1 VCFVPTCSVA
11 PESLARPDDYK
22 KVLNLT
28 GVLCRIACRS
38 LTHINWEYVAVHTI
52 KNVHQLPMMPSW
64 SSRRS
69 RPSSFEEDYFMRVYY
84 DRGVDTN
91 LIKDPARAWQF
102 VMGAVCAIAAVTIWA
117 GWLVMMRLGLTAN
130 LTAFDLTALRFVVA
144 GVVLLPIVLRRGLAL
159 NRLGSP
165 GFIAVVIGA
174 GAPVPLLVGAGL
186 SFAPVAHAS
195 VLTYGIAPLI
205 VACLAA
211 VALKERLVPIRKTGL
226 VLVGL
231 GGLMIG
237 GLGISSF
244 GGRQSIGHLLFL
256 TAACLWACYAV
267 AIRRARLDGL
277 HAAAIAAVVSL
288 LVYFPLYV
296 TFVDNRLLEV
306 SSTILVG
313 QAFYQGVVTA
323 AVSLA
328 LFGRS
333 IMLLGASKAAAFV
346 ALTPVMAAVMA
357 IPALGEWPTSIDWLA
372 IGMITAGVY
381 LASGAPVPR

>member
-1 VCFVPTCSVA
+1 MPTPRA
-11 PESLARPDDYK
+11 FMAL
-22 KVLNLT
+22 
-28 GVLCRIACRS
+28 
-38 LTHINWEYVAVHTI
+38 
-52 KNVHQLPMMPSW
+52 
-64 SSRRS
+64 S
-69 RPSSFEEDYFMRVYY
+69 RPSSFEGIISVRVYY
-84 DRGVDTN
+84 DRDANTN
-91 LIKDPARAWQF
+91 QIKDPATAGRF
-102 VMGAVCAIAAVTIWA
+102 VIGAVCAIAAVAIWA
-117 GWLVMMRLGLTAN
+117 GWLVMMRVGVTTT
-130 LTAFDLTALRFVVA
+130 LTAFDLTALRFAIA
-144 GVVLLPIVLRRGLAL
+144 GVVLLPVVLRRGLAFD
-159 NRLGSP
+159 RLGWP
-165 GFIAVVIGA
+165 GLMAVVIGA

-211 VALKERLVPIRKTGL
+211 VALKERLVPIRKFGL

-231 GGLMIG
+231 GGLVIG

-256 TAACLWACYAV
+256 TAACLWACYTV

-288 LVYFPLYV
+288 LVYFPLYL
-296 TFVDNRLLEV
+296 TFADNRLLEL
-306 SSTILVG
+306 SSTDLVG
-313 QAFYQGVVTA
+313 QGFYQGVVTA

-333 IMLLGASKAAAFV
+333 IILLGASKAAAFV
-346 ALTPVMAAVMA
+346 ALAPVIAALLA
-357 IPALGEWPTSIDWLA
+357 IPALGEWPTSVDWLA

-381 LASGAPVPR
+381 LASGAPVPGWTTKIPHATGSPPVTTNRDA

>member
-1 VCFVPTCSVA
+1 
-11 PESLARPDDYK
+11 
-22 KVLNLT
+22 
-28 GVLCRIACRS
+28 
-38 LTHINWEYVAVHTI
+38 
-52 KNVHQLPMMPSW
+52 
-64 SSRRS
+64 
-69 RPSSFEEDYFMRVYY
+69 MRVYR
-84 DRGVDTN
+84 DRDADTN
-91 LIKDPARAWQF
+91 LIKDPAPAWQF
-102 VMGAVCAIAAVTIWA
+102 VIGAVCAIAAVAIWA
-117 GWLVMMRLGLTAN
+117 GWLVMMRVGVTTA
-130 LTAFDLTALRFVVA
+130 LTAFDLTALRFAVA
-144 GVVLLPIVLRRGLAL
+144 GVVLLPVVLRRGLAF
-159 NRLGSP
+159 NRLGWL
-165 GFIAVVIGA
+165 GFTGVVIGA
-174 GAPVPLLVGAGL
+174 GFPVPLLVGAGL

-195 VLTYGIAPLI
+195 VLIYGIAPLI

-211 VALKERLVPIRKTGL
+211 VALKERLVPIRKSGL

-231 GGLMIG
+231 GGLVIG

-244 GGRQSIGHLLFL
+244 DGRQSIGHLLFL

-288 LVYFPLYV
+288 LVYFPLYL
-296 TFVDNRLLEV
+296 TFIDNRLLEV
-306 SSTILVG
+306 SLTDLVG

-346 ALTPVMAAVMA
+346 ALVPVMAALMA

-381 LASGAPVPR
+381 LASGAPVPGWTAKIGNQPPGVYLGMDTNPNSELAAHFVQGCGVNGHSREADGLGQRVDPAHVTGQHFSRNRQPWG

>member
-1 VCFVPTCSVA
+1 
-11 PESLARPDDYK
+11 
-22 KVLNLT
+22 
-28 GVLCRIACRS
+28 
-38 LTHINWEYVAVHTI
+38 
-52 KNVHQLPMMPSW
+52 
-64 SSRRS
+64 
-69 RPSSFEEDYFMRVYY
+69 MRVYY
-84 DRGVDTN
+84 ERDVDTN
-91 LIKDPARAWQF
+91 LIEDPASAWQF
-102 VMGAVCAIAAVTIWA
+102 VIGAVCAIAAVAIWA
-117 GWLVMMRLGLTAN
+117 GWLVMMRLGVTTT

-144 GVVLLPIVLRRGLAL
+144 GVVLWPVVWRRGFAF
-159 NRLGSP
+159 NRLGWL

-186 SFAPVAHAS
+186 SFAPVADAS

-211 VALKERLVPIRKTGL
+211 VALKERLVPIRRTAL

-231 GGLMIG
+231 GGLVIG

-256 TAACLWACYAV
+256 TAAGLWACYAV
-267 AIRRARLDGL
+267 AIRRVRLDGL
-277 HAAAIAAVVSL
+277 HAAAIAATVSL

-296 TFVDNRLLEV
+296 TFIDHRLLEV
-306 SSTILVG
+306 SATDLVG

-323 AVSLA
+323 VISLA

-333 IMLLGASKAAAFV
+333 VMLLGASKAAAFV
-346 ALTPVMAAVMA
+346 ALAPVMAALMA